1 MHDSFEQRGVVKVP
15 RRILPIPPAPA
26 VFDEFVGE
34 VCAVEQEHVSQR
46 PPVLVL
52 AVSLERDF
60 FAEGAARG
68 GVLGVGLL
76 HDPLEFVVTPGFE
89 QCPQGIRGHYLG
101 GWQL

>member
-1 MHDSFEQRGVVKVP
+1 VS
-15 RRILPIPPAPA
+15 PIKQPHIGQGA
-26 VFDEFVGE
+26 
-34 VCAVEQEHVSQR
+34 
-46 PPVLVL
+46 PVLVE
-52 AVSLERDF
+52 AVGLERDF